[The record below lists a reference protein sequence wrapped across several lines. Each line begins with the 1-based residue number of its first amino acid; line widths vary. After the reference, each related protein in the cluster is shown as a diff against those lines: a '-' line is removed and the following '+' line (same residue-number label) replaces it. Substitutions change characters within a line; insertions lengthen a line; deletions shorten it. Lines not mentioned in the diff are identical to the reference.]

1 MKITA
6 YYVDSGGH
14 SYGPMSG
21 RASSAKYHRE
31 ARAIGKVPK
40 IRCYEYRIEYG
51 DTVLFHS
58 QGKWFRA
65 VVVSCKPMEIT
76 LNGVTFGVEPWNLKP
91 LKAAHE

>member
-6 YYVDSGGH
+6 YYVDSGGQ

-31 ARAIGKVPK
+31 ARAGNGPK
-40 IRCYEYRIEYG
+40 IRSYEYQIEPG
-51 DTVLFHS
+51 TNVLFFS
-58 QGKWFRA
+58 DPKWVTVQLVA
-65 VVVSCKPMEIT
+65 VKPMT
-76 LNGVTFGVEPWNLKP
+76 VSLHGTTFGVEPWNLKP